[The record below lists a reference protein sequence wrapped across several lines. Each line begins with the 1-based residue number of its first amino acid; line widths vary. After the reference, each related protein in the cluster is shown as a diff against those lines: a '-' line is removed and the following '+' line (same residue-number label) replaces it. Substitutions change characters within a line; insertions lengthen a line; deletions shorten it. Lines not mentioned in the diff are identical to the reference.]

1 MKIGIHTYS
10 AGYSVDPAVL
20 AARAEELGFES
31 FWVPEHPIIPVAM
44 PPVPIFEDGVL
55 PDHYS
60 ENLDP
65 FVALGRA
72 SAVTQTIRLG
82 IGVCLVPERNP
93 LVVAKEAATVDFF
106 SGGRLM
112 LGIGVGWIREET
124 EIMGGDFPHRWSQAY
139 EFMRALKE
147 LWTKEESEYHGNYY
161 DFPPVQS
168 FPKPAQ
174 VPHLPIF
181 MGSNRPYAPRRVVEL
196 AEGWMP
202 VGFSPEKTKEGRAK
216 LDRLAEK
223 AGRDPRSIE
232 LTAFGLPGQYR
243 DRTLVEALFEA
254 GADRVIVLLTSINGD
269 EVLAE
274 MEEVAG
280 TVL

>member
-20 AARAEELGFES
+20 AKRAEELGFES
-31 FWVPEHPIIPVAM
+31 FWVPEHPIIPMSM
-44 PPVPIFEDGVL
+44 PPVRVFDDGIL

-65 FVALGRA
+65 FVALARA
-72 SAVTQTIRLG
+72 SAVTQTIKLG

-93 LVVAKEAATVDFF
+93 LIVAKEIATLDYF
-106 SGGRLM
+106 SGGRFI
-112 LGIGVGWIREET
+112 LGVGVGWIKEET

-139 EFMRALKE
+139 EFILAMKE
-147 LWTKEESEYHGNYY
+147 LWTTRESEYHGKYY
-161 DFPPVQS
+161 DFLPVRL

-174 VPHLPIF
+174 VPHPPIF
-181 MGSNRPYAPRRVVEL
+181 LGSNRPYAPRRVVEL
-196 AEGWMP
+196 ADGWMP
-202 VGFSPEKTKEGRAK
+202 VGVSPEQVKEGRAT
-216 LDRLAEK
+216 LNRLAEK

-232 LTAFGLPGQYR
+232 FTAFGLPGQYR
-243 DRTLVEALFEA
+243 DRDLVGALFDA
-254 GADRVIVLLTSINGD
+254 GADRVNVLVTRTKGD

-274 MEEVAG
+274 MEEIARL
-280 TVL
+280 VL